1 MDSNALALHREAL
14 VVDTHVD
21 TIMNLV
27 SGRTATLGER
37 NSVGHVDFPRLREGG
52 VDVQFFAAFIEP
64 EFKPERSLK
73 RALQMIAAFC
83 RDAEKYPEAVG
94 IALSYADIER
104 ITGED
109 RLAAVISIEGG
120 EAVAGDLGVLAC
132 LYRLGVRSLGLTWN
146 ERNEIADGVGERV
159 AGGGL
164 TLFGRE
170 LIGEMNRLGMLIDV
184 SHLAERGFWDVL
196 ECSRQPIIASHS
208 NAQAICPHPRNLNDA
223 QIKALAANGGVMG
236 MNFYSSFI
244 CEREPSL
251 DRLVDHIEHII
262 GLVGPDHLGIG
273 SDFDGISSAPV
284 GLEDV
289 TKLPNLTA
297 KLLERGF
304 APATIRKILGENY
317 LRVFRDVL
325 K

>member
-1 MDSNALALHREAL
+1 MEKDGLSLHRKAV

-21 TIMNLV
+21 TILNLV
-27 SGRTATLGER
+27 GGRVATLGER
-37 NSVGHVDFPRLREGG
+37 SNVGHVDLLRLREGG
-52 VDVQFFAAFIEP
+52 VDIQFFAAYIEP
-64 EFKPERSLK
+64 EYKPERSLK
-73 RALQMIAAFC
+73 RALQMIAALY
-83 RDAEKYPEAVG
+83 RDIEKFPEKIGV
-94 IALSYADIER
+94 ALSYSDMER
-104 ITGED
+104 ITGEG
-109 RLAAVISIEGG
+109 RIAAVISIEGG
-120 EAVAGDLGVLAC
+120 EAVAADIGVLEC

-146 ERNEIADGVGERV
+146 ERNEIADGVGEKS
-159 AGGGL
+159 AGSGL
-164 TLFGRE
+164 TDFGRQ

-208 NAQAICPHPRNLNDA
+208 NARAVCQHARNLNDA

-236 MNFYSSFI
+236 MNFYPGFV

-251 DRLVDHIEHII
+251 DRIVDHIEYII
-262 GLVGPDHLGIG
+262 ELVGPDHIGIG
-273 SDFDGISSAPV
+273 SDFDGIPAAPP

-289 TKLPNLTA
+289 AKLPNLTI
-297 KLLERGF
+297 KMLERGF
-304 APATIRKILGENY
+304 NEMTIRKILGENY